1 MVEYQFTDCD
11 RRNFFGTHV
20 ELQLGPWRTRY
31 LSFAYPNTQHLPP
44 VVFIGG
50 AFQNAWS
57 FRAEVAGLLDLRPI
71 LIVELPG
78 QGSNTQ
84 VCAEFGFTE
93 LATLLAQVLDHLG
106 LDQVLPIGLSYG
118 AAIVHRF
125 GVLFPERA
133 RKLVL
138 VGIAPRLPRSAHL
151 FSRAFAWLLHNG
163 QKQAFATS
171 LTQHLFNVAALHHT
185 GVTPALMQRLADSIL
200 KFDANQTER
209 FDANLRRLHVE
220 QLEGQPRQPT
230 FVLAGRHDSFVHPH
244 EAMAVANA
252 CEAGQLAL
260 ATDCDHLAPLERPE
274 RLVAIYRA
282 LLQDKPIDS
291 VPSMLT
297 GEVATR
303 ALAERRL
310 SPRCWGQQAKLVL
323 TSPDGQR
330 FDAEL
335 VDVSSHGCR
344 VRRAIQFDAD
354 DNPAPWRVQFADTD
368 VATDAL
374 PYGNAADFGAG
385 DDSRLLFLNTDFDA
399 TAALKAHID
408 SSFRCSLEQCPQSF
422 ATEANGWG
430 GTHRTATISDPPCV
444 RRPLAYEKPG
454 RTNVTF

>member
-1 MVEYQFTDCD
+1 MEYQFTDCE
-11 RRNFFGTHV
+11 RSNFFGTHT
-20 ELQLGPWRTRY
+20 ELHLGPWRTRY
-31 LSFAYPNTQHLPP
+31 LGFARPKTRHLPP

-78 QGSNTQ
+78 QGGNTQ

-93 LATLLAQVLDHLG
+93 LAKLLAQVLDHLG
-106 LDQVLPIGLSYG
+106 LDQILPIGLSYG

-133 RKLVL
+133 QKLVL
-138 VGIAPRLPRSAHL
+138 VGVAPRLPRSAHR
-151 FSRAFAWLLHNG
+151 FSRAFAWLLHND
-163 QKQAFATS
+163 QKQAFATA

-185 GVTPALMQRLADSIL
+185 GVSLELMQRLAGSIL

-220 QLEGQPRQPT
+220 QLEGQPQQPT
-230 FVLAGRHDSFVHPH
+230 LVLAGRHDSFVPPH
-244 EAMAVANA
+244 EALAVANA
-252 CEAGQLAL
+252 CGAGQMAL

-297 GEVATR
+297 GKRATR

-310 SPRCWGQQAKLVL
+310 SPRCWGQRAKLVL

-344 VRRAIQFDAD
+344 VHCARLLDAA
-354 DNPAPWRVQFADTD
+354 DNPAPWRLQFADSN

-374 PYGNAADFGAG
+374 PYGNVETFGAG
-385 DDSRLLFLNTDFDA
+385 GEPRLLFFNTDFDTTA
-399 TAALKAHID
+399 TLKAHLD
-408 SSFRCSLEQCPQSF
+408 SRFRCSLEHCPQGF
-422 ATEANGWG
+422 ATEANGWD
-430 GTHRTATISDPPCV
+430 GTHWTATAGDPPCA
-444 RRPLAYEKPG
+444 RRPQA
-454 RTNVTF
+454 